1 MPKKLFGAFLL
12 FTILTSCQK
21 NLERT
26 TPDIALSELEGDF
39 LAVEKR
45 LLVHYRNTDS
55 AVYYGKTMVNL
66 ALQISKPDYL
76 GRAYNAQASAFD
88 QLQQYDSAIK
98 YFGLAQTALIE
109 ATDTTNL
116 AFSYSGMGHIY
127 LFRGLHDLALAQ
139 YQKTIDLLEGS
150 ADQNSLSKA
159 YSNIGMVLM
168 EREMHEQA
176 RNYYTQAIDI
186 AQKQEIVQLE
196 LPAMHNMAL
205 SFSKQ
210 GLYDSAIWVAED
222 MKAKSEAIGMDFGI
236 GKATYILAEG
246 YAAKGDLQ
254 RADREARLGERI
266 FTDLKTER
274 DLSGLKY
281 QRAIVSHRLGKHR
294 EALQLI
300 EQMLSKTLIEELEVD
315 VLELRATV
323 YEDMG
328 DTQKS
333 LTAYKA
339 FVEASAALNKRKN
352 EQLIIQQQF
361 KFDTG
366 QKNQQIKDLQA
377 EATITTLILKQERT
391 LLYVAIASII
401 ILAIGAYL
409 FFSRHRARS
418 QNQMMELQNK
428 LLRTQLNPHFLFN
441 AMGAIQQYIY
451 SNEDPQLI
459 SDYLGKFS
467 RLTRMIL
474 NYSRQDL
481 ITLDQELDFLRNYIE
496 LQQIRFEV
504 PFEFNLEI
512 SPNLEAD
519 ELLVPPMLTQPF
531 IENAIEH
538 GFLHKE
544 DQGHIDLI
552 IQESDN
558 QLLITVKDDGIGR
571 VQASTLAKK
580 TKHESLATQITVER
594 LKLIQKKLK
603 QKSNL
608 LINDLLDKQNQVMG
622 TQVQLN
628 IPLIKE

>member
-1 MPKKLFGAFLL
+1 MYQKFFGAFLL
-12 FTILTSCQK
+12 TTLLISCQQ
-21 NLERT
+21 NQEQD
-26 TPDIALSELEGDF
+26 TPDIALSKLESDF

-45 LLVHYRNTDS
+45 LMVHFRNTDS
-55 AVYYGKTMVNL
+55 AVHYGNTMAAL
-66 ALQISKPDYL
+66 AQQINKPDYL
-76 GRAYNAQASAFD
+76 GRAYNARASAFD

-109 ATDTTNL
+109 AADTTNL

-127 LFRGLHDLALAQ
+127 LFRGLHDLALTE

-176 RNYYTQAIDI
+176 RDYYKQAINI
-186 AQKQEIVQLE
+186 AKNQQVVQLE
-196 LPAMHNMAL
+196 LAPMHNMAL

-210 GLYDSAIWVAED
+210 ELYDSAIRYAKDLKEKS
-222 MKAKSEAIGMDFGI
+222 KAVGMDFGI

-246 YAAKGDLQ
+246 YTAKGDFE

-281 QRAIVSHRLGKHR
+281 QRAIVSHRLGKYR

-300 EQMLSKTLIEELEVD
+300 EEMLNKTLVEELEID
-315 VLELRATV
+315 VLELKARV

-328 DTQKS
+328 DTRKS
-333 LTAYKA
+333 LTAYKV
-339 FVEASAALNKRKN
+339 FVDASAALNKRKN

-377 EATITTLILKQERT
+377 EATIAALTLEKERT
-391 LLYVAIASII
+391 RLYIAIASIV
-401 ILAIGAYL
+401 ILVIGAYL
-409 FFSRHRARS
+409 IFSRHKVRS
-418 QNQMMELQNK
+418 QNEMIELQNR

-441 AMGAIQQYIY
+441 AMGAIQQYVY

-474 NYSRQDL
+474 NYSRQEL
-481 ITLDQELDFLRNYIE
+481 ITLEEELDFLSNYIQ

-504 PFEFNLEI
+504 PFEFRLEI
-512 SPNLEAD
+512 SPDLETD

-544 DQGHIDLI
+544 EKGHIDLI
-552 IQESDN
+552 IREADD
-558 QLLITVKDDGIGR
+558 QLLIIVKDDGIGR

-580 TKHESLATQITVER
+580 TKHESLATQITIER
-594 LKLIQKKLK
+594 LKLIQKKLR
-603 QKSNL
+603 QKSDL
-608 LINDLLDKQNQVMG
+608 LINDLLDKQNQAIG

>member
-1 MPKKLFGAFLL
+1 MPKQLFGAFLL
-12 FTILTSCQK
+12 VTLLISCKQ
-21 NLERT
+21 NQEPAI
-26 TPDIALSELEGDF
+26 PDILLSQLETDF

-45 LLVHYRNTDS
+45 LLIHFRNTDS
-55 AVYYGKTMVNL
+55 AVHYGNAMVAL
-66 ALQISKPDYL
+66 ARQINQPDYL

-109 ATDTTNL
+109 AMDTTNL
-116 AFSYSGMGHIY
+116 AFSYSGMGHVY
-127 LFRGLHDLALAQ
+127 LFRGLHDLALTE

-176 RNYYTQAIDI
+176 RGYYKQAIDI
-186 AQKQEIVQLE
+186 AQKQEVVQLE
-196 LPAMHNMAL
+196 LAPMHNMAI

-210 GLYDSAIWVAED
+210 GLYDSAIQYAED
-222 MKAKSEAIGMDFGI
+222 MKAKSEAVGMDFGV
-236 GKATYILAEG
+236 GKATHILAEG
-246 YAAKGDLQ
+246 YTVKGDLQ

-274 DLSGLKY
+274 DLSDLKY
-281 QRAIVSHRLGKHR
+281 QRAMVSHRLGKHG
-294 EALQLI
+294 EALLLI
-300 EQMLSKTLIEELEVD
+300 EEMLSKTLIEELEVN
-315 VLELRATV
+315 VLELRASV

-328 DTQKS
+328 DTRRS
-333 LTAYKA
+333 LTAYKS

-361 KFDTG
+361 KFDTE
-366 QKNQQIKDLQA
+366 QKNQQIKDLQS

-391 LLYVAIASII
+391 RLYIAIASIV
-401 ILAIGAYL
+401 ILVIGAYL
-409 FFSRHRARS
+409 IFSRHKARS
-418 QNQMMELQNK
+418 QNEMIELQNR

-441 AMGAIQQYIY
+441 AMGAIQQYVY

-474 NYSRQDL
+474 NYSRQEL
-481 ITLDQELDFLRNYIE
+481 ITLEQELDFLNNYIQ

-504 PFEFNLEI
+504 PFDFRLEI
-512 SPNLEAD
+512 SPELETD
-519 ELLVPPMLTQPF
+519 ELMVPPMLTQPF

-544 DQGHIDLI
+544 EKGHIDLI
-552 IQESDN
+552 IKEADD
-558 QLLITVKDDGIGR
+558 QLLIVVKDDGIGR

-580 TKHESLATQITVER
+580 TKHESLATQITIER
-594 LKLIQKKLK
+594 LKLIQKKLR
-603 QKSNL
+603 QKSDL
-608 LINDLLDKQNQVMG
+608 LINDLLDKQNQAIG
-622 TQVQLN
+622 TRVQLN

>member
-1 MPKKLFGAFLL
+1 MYRQLFGILL
-12 FTILTSCQK
+12 PFTLLISCQQ
-21 NLERT
+21 NTEHLS
-26 TPDIALSELEGDF
+26 PDIAPGKLESDF

-45 LLVHYRNTDS
+45 LMVHYRNTDS
-55 AVYYGKTMVNL
+55 AVYYGNTMVAL
-66 ALQISKPDYL
+66 AEQINEATYL

-98 YFGLAQTALIE
+98 YFGLAQPALLE

-116 AFSYSGMGHIY
+116 AFNYSGLGHIY
-127 LFRGLHDLALAQ
+127 LFRGVHDLALAQ

-150 ADQNSLSKA
+150 TDLNSLSSA

-168 EREMHEQA
+168 EREMYEQA
-176 RNYYTQAIDI
+176 RNYYRQAIDI
-186 AQKQEIVQLE
+186 AKEQQVVQLE
-196 LPAMHNMAL
+196 LPPMLNMAL

-210 GLYDSAIWVAED
+210 GLYDSAIRVAEN

-246 YAAKGDLQ
+246 YTAKGDLQ

-281 QRAIVSHRLGKHR
+281 QRAIVSHRLGKYQ

-300 EQMLSKTLIEELEVD
+300 EVMLSKTLVEELEID
-315 VLELRATV
+315 VLALKARV

-328 DTQKS
+328 EIQKS
-333 LTAYKA
+333 LTAYKD
-339 FVEASAALNKRKN
+339 FVDASAALNKRKN

-377 EATITTLILKQERT
+377 EATITALILKQERT

-401 ILAIGAYL
+401 ILALGAYL

-418 QNQMMELQNK
+418 QNQMMELQNR

-504 PFEFNLEI
+504 PFEFKLELSEEI
-512 SPNLEAD
+512 DAE

-552 IQESDN
+552 IEEADD
-558 QLLITVKDDGIGR
+558 QLLIIVKDDGVGR
-571 VQASTLAKK
+571 EQASTLAKK
-580 TKHESLATQITVER
+580 TKHESLATQITIER
-594 LKLIQKKLK
+594 LKLIQKKLR
-603 QKSNL
+603 QKSDL
-608 LINDLLDKQNQVMG
+608 LINDLLDKQNRVTG